1 MEYQLISW
9 NIDSLN
15 AALTSKSPRSI
26 LTRKVLKKIIHIHPE
41 ILALQEIKMSADPGK
56 VKKLLRIVAEYF
68 PDYKVVYCASQPPA
82 RKGYAGTMILYLQ
95 TLLQP
100 HSSYPH
106 IAAPET
112 MDYEGRI
119 TTLEFPDFFVS
130 TVYTPNSGQNLERLS
145 FRQIWDD
152 KYRAYLIGLNQL
164 KPVLAC
170 GDFNVAHQENDLA
183 HPANNHQTAGFTDEE
198 RQKFS
203 QLLQAGFIDAFREIY
218 PQAIGCYKD
227 NRSLYTW
234 FPQRV
239 KTSKKNNSGWRID
252 YWIVSKNLTGNIKS
266 CIPLTTGDRQDHLPL
281 MLRIDL
287 GSSN

>member
-26 LTRKVLKKIIHIHPE
+26 LTRKVLQEIIQIHPD
-41 ILALQEIKMSADPGK
+41 ILALQETKMPADPNK
-56 VKKLLRIVAEYF
+56 VKKLLQLVTEYF
-68 PDYKVVYCASQPPA
+68 PDYQVVYRASQSPA

-95 TLLQP
+95 TLPQP
-100 HSSYPH
+100 QSSYPH
-106 IAAPET
+106 INAPET
-112 MDYEGRI
+112 MDDEGRI
-119 TTLEFPDFFVS
+119 ITLEFPDFFVS
-130 TVYTPNSGQNLERLS
+130 TVYTPNSGQHLERLS
-145 FRQIWDD
+145 LRQIWDD
-152 KYRAYLIGLNQL
+152 KYRAYLMSLNQA

-203 QLLQAGFIDAFREIY
+203 QLLESGFIDAFREIY
-218 PQAIGCYKD
+218 PQATGYYQE

-252 YWIVSKNLTGNIKS
+252 YWVLSKTLTGNIKS
-266 CIPLTTGDRQDHLPL
+266 CVPLTTGERQDHLPIL
-281 MLRIDL
+281 LQIDL
-287 GSSN
+287 

>member
-15 AALTSKSPRSI
+15 AALTSKSTRSI
-26 LTRKVLKKIIHIHPE
+26 LTRRVLQKIIQIHPD
-41 ILALQEIKMSADPGK
+41 ILALQETKMTADPNK
-56 VKKLLRIVAEYF
+56 VKKLLQLVTEYF
-68 PDYKVVYCASQPPA
+68 PDYQVVYRASQPPA

-95 TLLQP
+95 TLPQP
-100 HSSYPH
+100 QSSYPH
-106 IAAPET
+106 INAPET
-112 MDYEGRI
+112 MDDEGRI
-119 TTLEFPDFFVS
+119 ITLEFPDFFVS
-130 TVYTPNSGQNLERLS
+130 TVYTPNSGQRLERLS
-145 FRQIWDD
+145 LRQIWDD
-152 KYRAYLIGLNQL
+152 KYRAYLMSLTQA

-198 RQKFS
+198 RQEFS
-203 QLLQAGFIDAFREIY
+203 QLLEAGFIDAFRKIY
-218 PQAIGCYKD
+218 PQATGYYQE

-252 YWIVSKNLTGNIKS
+252 YWVLSKTLTGNIKS
-266 CIPLTTGDRQDHLPL
+266 CVPLTTGERQDHLPIL
-281 MLRIDL
+281 LQIDL
-287 GSSN
+287 